1 MRRVGAILPE
11 NESNAQNILIQEAG
25 AEANNWDGVTIQ
37 AMRRALRMRGVTDVN
52 RLTREE
58 CIRALE
64 NQGGPS
70 NESTQNI

>member
-11 NESNAQNILIQEAG
+11 NESNAQNILTQEAG
-25 AEANNWDGVTIQ
+25 AGTNNWDGVTIQ

-70 NESTQNI
+70 DESTQNI

>member
-11 NESNAQNILIQEAG
+11 NESNAQNILTQEAEAG
-25 AEANNWDGVTIQ
+25 ANNWDGVTIQ

-70 NESTQNI
+70 DESTQNI